1 MPALPRLQ
9 LRAVA
14 ASDLSRVCPT
24 GGAVTV
30 APRRRAA
37 RLPPGWR
44 SGQCSASATP
54 RRQVCHLLRSGAPR
68 SAVVARPEA
77 RTLRASSLAD
87 DMNSMSSIYLFMS
100 SGSDAPSLQ
109 PRGWSVDLG
118 RPATTP
124 RHLKAAGAAGIGER
138 QACVC
143 GGGLGRDRRAA
154 GACAWGGAG
163 PGDQRLESF
172 PAFLVTPQG
181 SSQHRVGR
189 RGSGRPAPGPPP
201 AAHRT
206 RPSLH
211 KEGPDNSS
219 NTETAPFQWPADR
232 GRARPLPPGPRGPI
246 RPRRSRSTA
255 EPGHGTGSDI
265 RVHGP
270 GPVSGRMD
278 RAWPI
283 LSEQPHPS
291 LRSRAVPPPQ
301 PTQPVPRASG
311 TTPRP
316 GPAARPA
323 RGARRAPGPAPQTR
337 SGPAVTRRDGD
348 EDTESCPGR
357 RTQLPPRRPASSILP
372 PSPTRPT
379 VPSRVRV
386 GPVPPTRK
394 TGRERPDTT
403 TRGAAR
409 GLSRGGPVPRAPERP
424 PPPPP
429 PGRPSHGGRPEQ
441 NRIRHCSPPD
451 RGRSCSPRS
460 GRPGSISART
470 RRACQAAGPTPQPCL
485 RAGPLRAR

>member
-201 AAHRT
+201 EAHRT

-211 KEGPDNSS
+211 KEGPDNSR
-219 NTETAPFQWPADR
+219 NTETAPYQWPTDR
-232 GRARPLPPGPRGPI
+232 GRARPLPPGPSPAAAAGPAGANSPEALEEHGGA
-246 RPRRSRSTA
+246 RPRNRVGYPSPRARSGVRT
-255 EPGHGTGSDI
+255 D
-265 RVHGP
+265 GP
-270 GPVSGRMD
+270 GVADPL
-278 RAWPI
+278 RAAS
-283 LSEQPHPS
+283 SESSFPCRAATPAHP
-291 LRSRAVPPPQ
+291 
-301 PTQPVPRASG
+301 T
-311 TTPRP
+311 
-316 GPAARPA
+316 
-323 RGARRAPGPAPQTR
+323 
-337 SGPAVTRRDGD
+337 
-348 EDTESCPGR
+348 
-357 RTQLPPRRPASSILP
+357 RPASLRHDATPRARRP
-372 PSPTRPT
+372 PCP
-379 VPSRVRV
+379 
-386 GPVPPTRK
+386 
-394 TGRERPDTT
+394 
-403 TRGAAR
+403 RGASRARPCAPNPFRAR
-409 GLSRGGPVPRAPERP
+409 GHP
-424 PPPPP
+424 P
-429 PGRPSHGGRPEQ
+429 
-441 NRIRHCSPPD
+441 
-451 RGRSCSPRS
+451 
-460 GRPGSISART
+460 
-470 RRACQAAGPTPQPCL
+470 
-485 RAGPLRAR
+485 